1 MLSKTTFPMMR
12 KTILKTATIMTVLL
26 MTVKKTLT
34 MKEEIR
40 KKSKTKKINKKSW
53 QSLNGHMTI
62 NSTFLYKTYS
72 LGFLFNSST
81 ETQCT
86 RFVNKPY
93 LNLPVNQRYKTG

>member
-1 MLSKTTFPMMR
+1 MLNKTTFPMMR

-62 NSTFLYKTYS
+62 NLTFL
-72 LGFLFNSST
+72 
-81 ETQCT
+81 
-86 RFVNKPY
+86 
-93 LNLPVNQRYKTG
+93 